1 MKLRKKQWLQLIP
14 KLQPEP
20 SVTYTLYFKRGF
32 GDFGNDGGFVSQG
45 SAGFSVSPGSLV
57 SSGARIIGSAG
68 RIAECTSKA

>member
-14 KLQPEP
+14 KFQTEP
-20 SVTYTLYFKRGF
+20 SVPYTLYFKRDL

-57 SSGARIIGSAG
+57 SSRARIIGSAG
-68 RIAECTSKA
+68 RIAECNSEA